1 MTIYDR
7 NKSRSALHH
16 VLIQA
21 NYIPRNIRRSF
32 TMEKMETMGK
42 RCRAETTYEQQVLTN
57 PSNFSSTQTQQQLQ
71 YPPAPAIDHIK
82 EQEFWNH
89 VVERTEQ

>member
-1 MTIYDR
+1 MPIVSLGTSAAP
-7 NKSRSALHH
+7 SRWRKWKLWVSA
-16 VLIQA
+16 VE
-21 NYIPRNIRRSF
+21 PP
-32 TMEKMETMGK
+32 
-42 RCRAETTYEQQVLTN
+42 ETTYKQQVLTN
-57 PSNFSSTQTQQQLQ
+57 LSNFSSTQTQQQLQ